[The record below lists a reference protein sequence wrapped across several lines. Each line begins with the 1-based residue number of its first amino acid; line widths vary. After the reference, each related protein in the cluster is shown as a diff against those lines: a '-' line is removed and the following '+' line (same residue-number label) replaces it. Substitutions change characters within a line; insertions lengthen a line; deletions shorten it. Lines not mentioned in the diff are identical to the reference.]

1 MRKLTAVLVAA
12 LMLGSLA
19 SCAESPTGVPAAP
32 PPSANNGLLDD
43 VLGGVTGGVT
53 GGVLGLGGVSLTTT
67 ALERS
72 RPLSRDIT
80 VRETIDS
87 RGGTIAIPEAGLR
100 VVVPAGAVDR
110 PTEFTATAIAGRA
123 VAYEFAPHGARFAR
137 DLRVTQELRGTN
149 WIGLPL
155 LNFRAAYFK
164 DRDQV
169 DPLRALIQVDE
180 LLPLSVDLLRL
191 QLKFE
196 VEHFSGYGVSTGRA
210 RLSE

>member
-1 MRKLTAVLVAA
+1 MRKISAALLGA
-12 LMLGSLA
+12 LMLGTLA
-19 SCAESPTGVPAAP
+19 SCSDAPTGA
-32 PPSANNGLLDD
+32 PSAPIESTSVSGNSDL
-43 VLGGVTGGVT
+43 
-53 GGVLGLGGVSLTTT
+53 LGLGSDDGLLGVGGLSLLTT

-72 RPLSRDIT
+72 KALPSDIT
-80 VRETIDS
+80 VRAVIDG
-87 RGGTIAIPEAGLR
+87 RGGTLAIPEAGLR
-100 VVVPAGAVDR
+100 VVVPAGAVSV
-110 PTEFTATAIAGRA
+110 PTTFTATAIAGRA
-123 VAYEFAPHGARFAR
+123 VAYEFTPHGARFAR
-137 DLRVTQELRGTN
+137 PLRVTQELRGTN